1 MKRRLKYGLCILF
14 ISLLVFQVQAAD
26 FDGNGTVDFAD
37 FLSFVSVF
45 GTTDSHHDLN
55 GNGTVDFPDF
65 LMFAAQF
72 SQAANSK
79 VTLILEEG
87 FESGKHTFIISG
99 NSPEVIEEPD
109 ALNGNYMMK
118 SQLTPSS
125 KDPKRTEVSL
135 NTTSLMYEVDREY
148 WTGISIKIDN
158 DFNDFSRFDDQG
170 MLMQWHYKNWLHP
183 EAPDKQPLLL
193 RFTGDEVRVH
203 NEVLGKYMATVPPA
217 YGEWVD
223 WVFHVK
229 FSDVDGIIQVWRNG
243 ELIVDW
249 TGDNHQTEMIEG
261 AYLKFGL
268 YSYQYQNSPMPSSAT
283 RTVFH
288 DELRIAGADGNY
300 ESVAPQRNT
309 KD

>member
-26 FDGNGTVDFAD
+26 FD
-37 FLSFVSVF
+37 
-45 GTTDSHHDLN
+45 